1 MTHRGKATDASSS
14 IESSYGKSTASKL
27 ASTHPDL
34 IIEGDVQIL
43 GSVETPS
50 EVLSIKYTSGYQYLA
65 VGMTNGT
72 IDLYTMPTGVLV
84 RNLAEKDK
92 GSVGPV
98 TNIKH
103 GMTPLHVRNIT
114 ATHVDGTIKCWDIH
128 SGSIK
133 YSIREKR
140 QVLGLA
146 YHPQLAKFITFGE
159 DARIHLYD
167 EESSCLEGVYEPTD
181 LPEAVDGHVS
191 RVFSGCFNPAMPYE
205 FITGGWDDT
214 IQVWDTRVNQ
224 SIRHMSGAHICGDGL
239 DINSSGK
246 QVVSFSWQKT
256 NPHQLWD
263 YATGK
268 LLMNFEVDTHNSM
281 LYCGQFLP
289 KDVMVMGGTDQ
300 NLIRIVDKSNLTAVC
315 RIRNLPV
322 GVYSLDVGGIVKRK
336 TQPKTPDLVVMPKIS
351 FCSGKKVY
359 EFDFSI

>member
-1 MTHRGKATDASSS
+1 MVSKISHAGNPYKVGGKIKLYDDDVISGDNYYIVDAGVCHKKENMTHRGKATDASSS

-246 QVVSFSWQKT
+246 QASSQFFMAKNKPSSTVGLRNRET
-256 NPHQLWD
+256 
-263 YATGK
+263 
-268 LLMNFEVDTHNSM
+268 TH
-281 LYCGQFLP
+281 
-289 KDVMVMGGTDQ
+289 
-300 NLIRIVDKSNLTAVC
+300 
-315 RIRNLPV
+315 
-322 GVYSLDVGGIVKRK
+322 
-336 TQPKTPDLVVMPKIS
+336 
-351 FCSGKKVY
+351 
-359 EFDFSI
+359 EF